1 MEKERAYWV
10 AWSTLHGM
18 GPVSLGRLQKHFG
31 SLELAWNAT
40 ATELLE
46 VEGFGLLTTDAIVAE
61 RQRLEPEAL
70 LQQHEQDNPRF
81 WTPADREYPRLLLET
96 PDPPPVL
103 YYLGQPD
110 SQEMAGN
117 TPMVAIVGTRSPSEY
132 GRRWT
137 RRITEALVNNG
148 FTIVSGLAEGIDT
161 ESHRSCLAA
170 EGRTI
175 AVLGCGTDVIYPW
188 SNRGLYQQ
196 VLQSGLVL
204 SEHPAGTKP
213 DRTFFPR
220 RNRIIAGLCRATLL
234 MEAGDRSGGLITAH
248 YANEYGRDV
257 YVLPGSL
264 DNPKAIGCLKLIN
277 KGAHVIVDEQELL
290 EMLGMIPSLDS
301 SKIPTLTP
309 TAIPENLPPEW
320 QQILQALTT
329 LAQANNAEPVAFD
342 RLVQATN
349 LPASKMSS
357 ALFQLEMEGLVTQL
371 PGMRY
376 QRS

>member
-10 AWSTLHGM
+10 AWSALHGM

-31 SLELAWNAT
+31 SLELAWTAT

-46 VEGFGLLTTDAIVAE
+46 VEGFGLLTADTIVAE
-61 RQRLEPEAL
+61 RQRLEPESL
-70 LQQHEQDNPRF
+70 LQQHEQANPGF

-103 YYLGQPD
+103 YYQGEVD
-110 SQEMAGN
+110 SEEMAGN
-117 TPMVAIVGTRSPSEY
+117 VSMVAIVGTRSPSEY

-137 RRITEALVNNG
+137 RRISEVLANNG

-161 ESHRSCLAA
+161 EAHRSCVAA

-188 SNRGLYQQ
+188 SNRGLYPQ
-196 VLQSGLVL
+196 VLKSGLVL

-234 MEAGDRSGGLITAH
+234 MEAGERSGGLITAH

-290 EMLGMIPSLDS
+290 EMLGMIPNLDRS
-301 SKIPTLTP
+301 NIPMPTP
-309 TAIPENLPPEW
+309 AAIPDNLPAEW

-349 LPASKMSS
+349 LPASEISS